1 MDDKHGL
8 PVLAREHPASLA
20 ATCTGAFP
28 RHRLLMCAP
37 THFAVDYVINPWM
50 AAHVHDAD
58 PGRAGA
64 QWRAL
69 QGLLATQAGV
79 DLLAPAPGLPDLVFT
94 ANAGLVCGNDFLPSR
109 FRHPE
114 RRGEEPLCI
123 DWFRSTGFRI
133 RPLPDSLAFEGA
145 GDALFDRGGQPLLWL
160 GHGHR
165 SDAAV
170 APELERMLDVDV
182 VPLRLVDARFYHLDT
197 CFCPLRD
204 GRLLYYPAAFDE
216 AAQARIA
223 ARVPPHLRIA
233 VGEADALAFACNAVD
248 LDDTLVLHRA
258 SPALRQALSGF
269 GYAVAQTP
277 LDEFLKSGGSAKCLT
292 LRLDELSKGDR

>member
-8 PVLAREHPASLA
+8 PVFAGEVTLPLA
-20 ATCTGAFP
+20 ANDDSPAV
-28 RHRLLMCAP
+28 RHRLLLCAP
-37 THFAVDYVINPWM
+37 EHFAVDYVINPWM
-50 AAHVHDAD
+50 AGHVHDTNHA
-58 PGRAGA
+58 RAASQWQALRA
-64 QWRAL
+64 Q
-69 QGLLATQAGV
+69 LAAHAEV

-94 ANAGLVCGNDFLPSR
+94 ANAGLVRGNTFVPSR
-109 FRHPE
+109 FRHAE

-123 DWFRSTGFRI
+123 DWFRRAGYRI
-133 RPLPDSLAFEGA
+133 RPLPEPLHFEGA
-145 GDALFDRGGQPLLWL
+145 GDALFDRGQRRLLWM

-216 AAQARIA
+216 IAQSRIA
-223 ARVPPHLRIA
+223 SRVPAHMRIA
-233 VGEADALAFACNAVD
+233 VEEADALAFACNAVD
-248 LDDTLVLHRA
+248 LDDALVLNRA
-258 SPALRQALSGF
+258 SPALRQALAAW
-269 GYAVAQTP
+269 GYRTVETP
-277 LDEFLKSGGSAKCLT
+277 LDEFLKSGGAAKCLT
-292 LRLDELSKGDR
+292 LRLDE

>member
-1 MDDKHGL
+1 MDDKHDL
-8 PVLAREHPASLA
+8 PVLAGETPTSLA
-20 ATCTGAFP
+20 AAWSAAP
-28 RHRLLMCAP
+28 LRHHLLLCAP
-37 THFAVDYVINPWM
+37 EHFAVDYVINPWM
-50 AAHVHDAD
+50 AAHVHGAN
-58 PGRAGA
+58 PRRAWT
-64 QWRAL
+64 QWQAL
-69 QGLLATQAGV
+69 QELLAMHADV

-94 ANAGLVCGNDFLPSR
+94 ANAGLVRGNDFIPSR

-123 DWFRSTGFRI
+123 EWFRRAGFRI
-133 RPLPDSLAFEGA
+133 RPLPDTVMFEGA
-145 GDALFDRGGQPLLWL
+145 GDALFERGRQARLWL

-165 SDAAV
+165 SDAAA
-170 APELERMLDVDV
+170 APELERMLDVEV

-216 AAQARIA
+216 RAQEEIA
-223 ARVPPHLRIA
+223 KRVPPHLRIA
-233 VGEADALAFACNAVD
+233 VAEEDALAFACNAVD
-248 LDDTLVLHRA
+248 LDDTVVMHRA
-258 SPALRQALSGF
+258 SAALQQALAGF

-292 LRLDELSKGDR
+292 LRLDE